1 MDALPIGI
9 TPIKITELFGG
20 ACWLYRFDNGYGASV
35 ALHGMS
41 YGHEDAQFE
50 LLLTKFTFPHGS
62 SWGQPDVA
70 MIESISQS
78 EPGGDDHGL
87 WGWLTIEDVAR
98 ILGVITL
105 RYNGHSTGIAYPM
118 VNGQERTSRLGR
130 QIPVSGVS
138 SSQVI
143 GTVTAD

>member
-98 ILGVITL
+98 ILGAVRGYQTPRRAVL
-105 RYNGHSTGIAYPM
+105 ERHHLTDGEWTGSY
-118 VNGQERTSRLGR
+118 
-130 QIPVSGVS
+130 
-138 SSQVI
+138 I
-143 GTVTAD
+143 GSW